1 MILSRRSKPIGVY
14 GGVSTLYLVRLR
26 GGAHLLQTII
36 WRREVHEE
44 PEEVRGNRDYSAAT
58 ASVSRQPPAFRG
70 NRQHFAATASETALS
85 SATPPYRQRIRPAV
99 SESALLLA
107 NTLYR
112 NARHRRDRR
121 LYARGWEVRSR
132 DVNGQP
138 LADADANDGQPRHSE
153 SAASRDTNDAAQ
165 YNAWMQGTLNL
176 LTSAQARSRS
186 LNIQVSI
193 PEGMHKFSSAI
204 TTMTCR
210 RDA

>member
-112 NARHRRDRR
+112 QRIIATAGIEEIEGSRALKAVATDCR

-138 LADADANDGQPRHSE
+138 LADADANDGQPRH
-153 SAASRDTNDAAQ
+153 
-165 YNAWMQGTLNL
+165 
-176 LTSAQARSRS
+176 
-186 LNIQVSI
+186 ISI